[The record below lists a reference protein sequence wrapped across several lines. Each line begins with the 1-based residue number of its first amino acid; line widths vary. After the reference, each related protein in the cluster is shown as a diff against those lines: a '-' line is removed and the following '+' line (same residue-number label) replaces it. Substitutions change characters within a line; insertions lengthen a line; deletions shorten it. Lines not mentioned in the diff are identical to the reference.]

1 MPSRKKFNTQKIKA
15 ECLSENTLL
24 LREAK
29 KIVEALGKM
38 FAPCCEVVLHDLTQ
52 PEHSIIAIAC
62 PLSGRNIGEPTTELG
77 LARINDPEFPEVIQN
92 YPNKFP
98 DGRSVKSTSIG
109 LKNSQGKFIAAICL
123 NLDTS
128 LFSATQRV
136 LTQLTS
142 SEQPVLPIREN
153 LRARSTAHLRE
164 MIETFATQQ
173 NTEPRALS
181 FKQRR
186 QLIRILSESGLLE
199 LRGGVPFVAEV
210 MGISRASVYN
220 VLKSFHLALR

>member
-1 MPSRKKFNTQKIKA
+1 MSRRKNLNKQKTENFA
-15 ECLSENTLL
+15 ENALL

-77 LARINDPEFPEVIQN
+77 LARINDPKFPEVVQN
-92 YPNKFP
+92 YPNRFP

-109 LKNSQGKFIAAICL
+109 LKNSRGQFIAAICL
-123 NLDTS
+123 NLDIS
-128 LFSATQRV
+128 LFSAVQRV
-136 LTQLTS
+136 LTQFTS
-142 SEQPVLPIREN
+142 SEQPTLPIRES
-153 LRARSTAHLRE
+153 LRARSTTQLRE
-164 MIETFATQQ
+164 MIEAFATEQ
-173 NTEPRALS
+173 NIDPRALS
-181 FKQRR
+181 LTQRR
-186 QLIRILSESGLLE
+186 QLIQTLNESGLLQ
-199 LRGGVPFVAEV
+199 LRGGVGIVAEI

-220 VLKSFHLALR
+220 ALKSFHPILR